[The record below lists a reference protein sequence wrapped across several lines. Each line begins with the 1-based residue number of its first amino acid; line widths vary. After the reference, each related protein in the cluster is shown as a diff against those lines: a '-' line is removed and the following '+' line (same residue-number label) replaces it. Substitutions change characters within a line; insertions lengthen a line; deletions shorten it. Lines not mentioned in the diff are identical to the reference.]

1 MLRLYYP
8 RPTVKCL
15 LDVSPSP
22 AVSRTSPQS
31 TTLRLSDTALFAPDY
46 PPSFPVLDCL
56 FTQASTPAGL
66 HRPSLRVLYCRP
78 QPAPQVPLGP
88 SSPALQ
94 AHFCRLV
101 PCLVAP
107 LSPPLTSLVSL
118 TTPVSA
124 TFYLLPSSASSL
136 NHPPPF
142 WPRTAALS
150 LPVLRRF
157 VSPVPGLLSPSL
169 CFILTRSFAS
179 PFLGVLWWFVF
190 FRVTF

>member
-1 MLRLYYP
+1 MYYLYP
-8 RPTVKCL
+8 SPPFNFLVDL
-15 LDVSPSP
+15 FLSPS
-22 AVSRTSPQS
+22 VSLLSPICHPSTEMHSYFSTQFSSFYSGIGSPVHLDRRPLPTAS
-31 TTLRLSDTALFAPDY
+31 TTRPVISILPTLTCSPGPSRPLHPRATRLFFRLF
-46 PPSFPVLDCL
+46 
-56 FTQASTPAGL
+56 
-66 HRPSLRVLYCRP
+66 PSLL
-78 QPAPQVPLGP
+78 
-88 SSPALQ
+88 
-94 AHFCRLV
+94 
-101 PCLVAP
+101 AP